1 MSIETQNNVYI
12 EDKIDLKQLFES
24 LSERKLTII
33 FVFFITLAFGIAF
46 AYSDSAQPIYKT
58 STTIQVKT
66 NDKQIQTDML
76 QAAIQGM
83 PNIEIDTELGILQ
96 SYTLIKEALNNVVFD
111 IRYFKKENFKKSEND
126 EIKQKA

>member
-46 AYSDSAQPIYKT
+46 AYSDSAQPKPRYG
-58 STTIQVKT
+58 
-66 NDKQIQTDML
+66 
-76 QAAIQGM
+76 AH
-83 PNIEIDTELGILQ
+83 GIVLVRTAYE
-96 SYTLIKEALNNVVFD
+96 SH
-111 IRYFKKENFKKSEND
+111 
-126 EIKQKA
+126 